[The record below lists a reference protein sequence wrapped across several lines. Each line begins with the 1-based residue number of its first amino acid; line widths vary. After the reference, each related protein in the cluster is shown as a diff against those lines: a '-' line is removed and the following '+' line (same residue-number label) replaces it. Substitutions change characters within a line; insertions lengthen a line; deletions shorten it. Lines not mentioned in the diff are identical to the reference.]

1 MFSNYNWIINSIAN
15 KAGILFSSGHL
26 VPPAGKSSRGLLEP
40 HYNFRVALDQILNGA
55 KLQGGILGALLS
67 SSEIIVQG
75 FKALPESR
83 DLIEKIWKVIKKVNT
98 GDSNDM
104 KAYSALIAKALPG
117 MPEQV
122 SAF

>member
-1 MFSNYNWIINSIAN
+1 M
-15 KAGILFSSGHL
+15 

-40 HYNFRVALDQILNGA
+40 HYNFRVALDQIINGA

-98 GDSNDM
+98 VDNNDM
-104 KAYSALIAKALPG
+104 RAYSALIAKALPA

-122 SAF
+122 SSF